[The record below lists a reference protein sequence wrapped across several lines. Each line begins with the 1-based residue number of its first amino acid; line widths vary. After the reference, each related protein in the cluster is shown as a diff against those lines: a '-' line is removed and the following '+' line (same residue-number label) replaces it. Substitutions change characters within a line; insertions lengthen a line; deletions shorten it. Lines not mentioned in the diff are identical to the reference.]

1 MTNWLLPVA
10 ISIGL
15 FFVYLSNKK
24 IGKKIL
30 DHYTKKDKEK
40 EKGE

>member
-10 ISIGL
+10 VSVGL

-24 IGKKIL
+24 IGKKII
-30 DHYTKKDKEK
+30 DYYTKKENEEKKDK
-40 EKGE
+40 